1 MVSRIA
7 IIGAGWY
14 GCHIGLSL
22 KLLGFDVTIFEQ
34 HARPLHEASGNNQF
48 RLHLGFHYPRHHQTR
63 VQSRDGFMRFM
74 ERYPY
79 LSREVAENIYA
90 VPSVESLIDFPTY
103 RLIMT
108 SSGID
113 YREVLAA
120 SVPVIEVMGLIQ
132 TGERVLLIE
141 QARRYF
147 AGQLAGSLVLGHHV
161 GSIEHEPGCVRVE
174 GMPFDLLV
182 DASWGQQSALPAG
195 FFYEPTIL
203 LYYETRGET
212 SGATDQPFPA
222 ITLVDGPLCSVYP
235 TEDPSIYT
243 LSSVPHT
250 PLGVAT
256 DPARARRVRDSVSS
270 DLVQAK
276 RLAMEAQISRYL
288 PGFRQSFRFVGPQL
302 AIKTKPVGSFDDRSC
317 SVIRRGRVFQVM
329 SGKIDTIFFAMER
342 ILSFI
347 EASQTDAVV
356 PLQSPLRQDII
367 DRGMITHAL

>member
-1 MVSRIA
+1 MVSKVA

-14 GCHIGLSL
+14 GCHIGSSL
-22 KLLGFDVTIFEQ
+22 KALGFDVTVFEQ

-48 RLHLGFHYPRHHQTR
+48 RLHLGFHYPRHHGTR

-79 LSREVAENIYA
+79 LSREVPENIYA
-90 VPSVESLIDFPTY
+90 VPRAESLIDFATY

-113 YREVLAA
+113 FRET
-120 SVPVIEVMGLIQ
+120 SETSIPVREIAGLMH

-147 AGQLAGSLVLGHHV
+147 QEQLGASLALNQRV
-161 GSIEHEPGCVRVE
+161 SRIETHPDYVRVE
-174 GMPFDLLV
+174 DERFDLLV
-182 DASWGQQSALPAG
+182 DASWGQQLGMPMP

-203 LYYETRGET
+203 LYYETDE
-212 SGATDQPFPA
+212 AFPA
-222 ITLVDGPLCSVYP
+222 VTFVDGPLCSVYP
-235 TEDPSIYT
+235 TEDPNIFT

-250 PLGVAT
+250 PLGRFDSAAQ
-256 DPARARRVRDSVSS
+256 ARNVRDGASHETVE
-270 DLVQAK
+270 AK
-276 RLAMEAQISRYL
+276 VRAMEEQVGRYL
-288 PGFRQSFRFVGPQL
+288 PTFKESFRFVGPQL
-302 AIKTKPVGSFDDRSC
+302 SIKTKPVGNFDDRSC
-317 SVIRRGRVFQVM
+317 SVFRRGRVFHVM

-347 EASQTDAVV
+347 EASQSRGIAQ
-356 PLQSPLRQDII
+356 LSSPLRRDIVN
-367 DRGMITHAL
+367 RSLMTHDQ

>member
-1 MVSRIA
+1 MASRIA

-22 KLLGFDVTIFEQ
+22 KLLGFDVTVFEQ

-79 LSREVAENIYA
+79 LSREVSENIYA
-90 VPSVESLIDFPTY
+90 VPSIESLIDFPTY

-113 YREVLAA
+113 FREITRA
-120 SVPVIEVMGLIQ
+120 SVPIVEVMGLIQ

-147 AGQLAGSLVLGHHV
+147 AGQLSGSLVLNHHV
-161 GSIEHEPGCVRVE
+161 CSIEHEPGCVRVE
-174 GMPFDLLV
+174 GVPFDLLV
-182 DASWGQQSALPAG
+182 DASWGKQSGLPDG

-203 LYYETRGET
+203 LYYETDRH
-212 SGATDQPFPA
+212 FPA
-222 ITLVDGPLCSVYP
+222 VTLVDGPLCSVYP

-250 PLGVAT
+250 PLGVTT
-256 DPARARRVRDSVSS
+256 DPARARQIRDSVSS
-270 DLVQAK
+270 ALVQAR

-347 EASQTDAVV
+347 EASQAHAVM
-356 PLQSPLRQDII
+356 PLQSPLRQDIL
-367 DRGMITHAL
+367 DRGIITRVH

>member
-22 KLLGFDVTIFEQ
+22 KLLGFDVTVFEQ

-79 LSREVAENIYA
+79 LSREVVENIYA

-113 YREVLAA
+113 YREVATA
-120 SVPVIEVMGLIQ
+120 SVPIIEVMGLIQ

-147 AGQLAGSLVLGHHV
+147 AGALAGSLVLGHHV
-161 GSIEHEPGCVRVE
+161 GSIEHEASCVRVE
-174 GMPFDLLV
+174 GAAFDLLV
-182 DASWGQQSALPAG
+182 DASWGQKSALPAG

-203 LYYETRGET
+203 LYYETDR
-212 SGATDQPFPA
+212 PFPA

-250 PLGVAT
+250 PLGHTMSAAG
-256 DPARARRVRDSVSS
+256 ARLIRDSVSS
-270 DLVQAK
+270 DLVHAK
-276 RLAMEAQISRYL
+276 RVAMEAQILRYL
-288 PGFRQSFRFVGPQL
+288 PGFRQSFRFVGPQM
-302 AIKTKPVGSFDDRSC
+302 AIKTKPIGSFDDRSC
-317 SVIRRGRVFQVM
+317 SVIRHGRVFQVM

-347 EASQTDAVV
+347 EASQTHAVM
-356 PLQSPLRQDII
+356 PLQSPLRQDIL
-367 DRGMITHAL
+367 DRGLVTHAL

>member
-1 MVSRIA
+1 MRSMASRIA

-22 KLLGFDVTIFEQ
+22 KLLGFDVTVFEQ

-79 LSREVAENIYA
+79 LSREVTENIYA
-90 VPSVESLIDFPTY
+90 VPSLESLIDFPTY

-113 YREVLAA
+113 YREITRA
-120 SVPVIEVMGLIQ
+120 SVPILEVTGLMQ

-147 AGQLAGSLVLGHHV
+147 AGQLMGSLVLNHRV

-174 GMPFDLLV
+174 GKPFDLLV
-182 DASWGQQSALPAG
+182 DASWGQQSGLPEG

-203 LYYETRGET
+203 LYYETVGQTGR
-212 SGATDQPFPA
+212 PFPA

-250 PLGVAT
+250 PLGHAT
-256 DPARARRVRDSVSS
+256 DPARARLIRDSVSS
-270 DLVQAK
+270 ELVQAR
-276 RLAMEAQISRYL
+276 RLAMEMQISRYL
-288 PGFRQSFRFVGPQL
+288 PGFRQSFRYVGPQL
-302 AIKTKPVGSFDDRSC
+302 SIKTKPVGNFDDRSC
-317 SVIRRGRVFQVM
+317 SVIRRGRVFHVM

-347 EASQTDAVV
+347 EASQSHAVS
-356 PLQSPLRQDII
+356 PMQSPLRQDIL
-367 DRGMITHAL
+367 DRGLITHAH